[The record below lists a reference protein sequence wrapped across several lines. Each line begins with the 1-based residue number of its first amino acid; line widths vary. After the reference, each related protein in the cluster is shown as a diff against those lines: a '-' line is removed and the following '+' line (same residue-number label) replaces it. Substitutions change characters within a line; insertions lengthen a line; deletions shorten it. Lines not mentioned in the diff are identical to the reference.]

1 MAAAGLASGRAG
13 TPSSHWGTGGLPV
26 NNVDSTHMVPHYD
39 IHGCQHHRTPYKD
52 KSHLNDVEIRHH
64 RWLQPAPAIRSRAE
78 LQQARK
84 RGRIPDPS
92 YDFDGDG
99 VIGQLDYF
107 VGRSFDKDCD
117 GRLTP
122 GERKQAEQ
130 ALEKGF
136 LNKFVKGLDSTGD
149 KHRPFP
155 LQQKRGVIL
164 SADNAADISD
174 FTYPKHHN
182 AHHVPK
188 HDTKTALELSRLGE
202 RRGAGAAIG
211 ERYIAA
217 NCPVPE
223 PVPPNHETHPRTCE
237 VEHIRERAEADHQLS
252 RARGG
257 LMAMNSHINPE
268 RECRSIGLDYD
279 PAPPMATRS
288 QLLETRKEGM
298 RRECEEQ
305 RTRCDNIQV
314 PLSVRRTEKEVHELE
329 FRRGGDHCKTLTKMK
344 DQRRRDKIE
353 YDLENFGHKPK
364 TFPRFSDRP
373 HLPFWCN
380 EGEDGAPPP
389 APVAAIPRNMS
400 EPVFKITEMEFGSD
414 TKESHQTL
422 PDAAYATAA
431 GLPAKIDMT
440 KTSKEQNKAAIGSRT
455 KKRFCAEMIERGQA
469 RNMPRLFD
477 AIQPLHTGPRDMES
491 LDVTSSLAPIRE
503 NAMRKNAEQRKRN
516 AEKPRVSM
524 LWSDSSGMQ
533 QSASAASQAA
543 MGGNDSAIMDR
554 SLDMGMAS
562 VDSNTRSK
570 EGPRNST
577 LQGGMQQKAQRVHHV
592 MSDPSLRASG
602 PQPIIES
609 AREPKFFGTMP
620 RAFSETGVRCG
631 GFQRLDWP
639 SHNARPG
646 GPAPASGDKK
656 RGGDTRRNESKGHQ
670 MSKDTMH
677 SSSIGTAQPL

>member
-1 MAAAGLASGRAG
+1 MAAAGIRSA
-13 TPSSHWGTGGLPV
+13 TPSERGRHWGSGGLPV
-26 NNVDSTHMVPHYD
+26 NNVDTTYMVPNYD
-39 IHGCQHHRTPYKD
+39 IHGHQHHRNPYKD
-52 KSHLNDVEIRHH
+52 KSHLNDVDIRHH

-130 ALEKGF
+130 ALDSGF
-136 LNKFVKGLDSTGD
+136 LNKYMRGLDSTGD
-149 KHRPFP
+149 KMRPFS
-155 LQQKRGVIL
+155 LQQKRGCIL
-164 SADNAADISD
+164 SADNAGDISN

-182 AHHVPK
+182 AHHAPK
-188 HDTKTALELSRLGE
+188 HDTKTALELGRLGE

-237 VEHIRERAEADHQLS
+237 ISHIRQRAEADHQLS
-252 RARGG
+252 RVRGG
-257 LMAMNSHINPE
+257 LTSMNSYINPE
-268 RECRSIGLDYD
+268 REFRDIGLGYD

-305 RTRCDNIQV
+305 RTRCDDIQV
-314 PLSVRRTEKEVHELE
+314 PLSVRRTEKEVEELE

-353 YDLENFGHKPK
+353 YELQNFGHNPK
-364 TFPRFSDRP
+364 TYPRFSDRP
-373 HLPFWCN
+373 HIPFWVN
-380 EGEDGAPPP
+380 EGEEGSMPPP
-389 APVAAIPRNMS
+389 PHAAIPRNLS
-400 EPVFKITEMEFGSD
+400 EPVFKISEMPFGD
-414 TKESHQTL
+414 DVRESHQSL

-431 GLPAKIDMT
+431 GMPAKMDLT
-440 KTSKEQNKAAIGSRT
+440 KTSKEQNKSAIGSRT

-491 LDVTSSLAPIRE
+491 LDVTSSMAPIRD
-503 NAMRKNAEQRKRN
+503 NALKKNAEERKN
-516 AEKPRVSM
+516 NSEKPKVSM
-524 LWSDSSGMQ
+524 LWSDSSQGMQ
-533 QSASAASQAA
+533 QLASSQAVGNESTFMGNSMDGLMSMDA
-543 MGGNDSAIMDR
+543 SCRSKDGGHRNSVMGGGA
-554 SLDMGMAS
+554 
-562 VDSNTRSK
+562 TR
-570 EGPRNST
+570 
-577 LQGGMQQKAQRVHHV
+577 AARVHHV
-592 MSDPSLRASG
+592 MSDPSLRQSG
-602 PQPIIES
+602 AQATIDP

-620 RAFSETGVRCG
+620 RSLSDTGVRCG

-646 GPAPASGDKK
+646 GPAQAKDTGDKK
-656 RGGDTRRNESKGHQ
+656 RSISGRGGSGDHSKSKETVHS
-670 MSKDTMH
+670 MST
-677 SSSIGTAQPL
+677 GTAQPL